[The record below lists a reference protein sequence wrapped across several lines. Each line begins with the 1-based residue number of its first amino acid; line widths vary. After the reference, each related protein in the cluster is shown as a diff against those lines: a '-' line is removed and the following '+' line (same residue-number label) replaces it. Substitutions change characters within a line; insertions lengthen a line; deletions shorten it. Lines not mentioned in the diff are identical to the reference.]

1 VGMLVGDLA
10 VPVRQLAVFE
20 RRVRVNIRL
29 VVLTGAVVVSRL
41 AMVMRGVF
49 VVRGGV
55 EMVLVGRVFGCHSC
69 PPSLEWGP
77 VVPHVSLGYTLPRE
91 RVNLGSGGGVELEE

>member
-1 VGMLVGDLA
+1 VRVLVRRLA
-10 VPVRQLAVFE
+10 VPMRLLAVFE
-20 RRVRVNIRL
+20 RRVRVDARL
-29 VVLTGAVVVSRL
+29 LVLTGAVVVSRL
-41 AMVMRGVF
+41 AVVMRGVF

-77 VVPHVSLGYTLPRE
+77 VVPHVSLGYTRPRE